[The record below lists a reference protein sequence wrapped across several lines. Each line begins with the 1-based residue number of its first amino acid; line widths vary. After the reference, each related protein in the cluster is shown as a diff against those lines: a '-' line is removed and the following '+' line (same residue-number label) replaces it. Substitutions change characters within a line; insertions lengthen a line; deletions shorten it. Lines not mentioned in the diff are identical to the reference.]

1 MAATV
6 WLAYILSPVAQI
18 PPTPTAIPASTP
30 QFTVPGVEMWDF
42 AAQAVGSWN
51 SFGSTTTQVIQIVV
65 IALLVFVSIIFVVA
79 QIRSL
84 SGAPGED
91 AK

>member
-1 MAATV
+1 MAAAI
-6 WLAYILSPVAQI
+6 WYSNLLGAIAQI

-30 QFTVPGVEMWDF
+30 QFTVPNVEMWNF

-51 SFGSTTTQVIQIVV
+51 SFGSTTTQVIQVVV

-91 AK
+91 TK

>member
-1 MAATV
+1 MAATI
-6 WLAYILSPVAQI
+6 WAAHFLGAIAQI
-18 PPTPTAIPASTP
+18 PPTPTPIPASTP
-30 QFTVPGVEMWDF
+30 QFTVPNVEMWNF

-51 SFGSTTTQVIQIVV
+51 SFGSTTTQVIQVVV
-65 IALLVFVSIIFVVA
+65 IAILVLVSIIFVVA